1 MSIYQV
7 QANGDAPT
15 NAKSGDYVVTA
26 GGTYQ
31 VLDSSK
37 YNGLSKEELAGAGV
51 SYNPSSGLYSKKV
64 SGITP
69 NEYTPLSTD
78 SLNNWR
84 TQTNQAS
91 LANLDSAYQDNR
103 RSLTRTYNN
112 SMADYNQQKADIKQ
126 NYLDN
131 ITQLYDDTYYNNAQ
145 ALENASSRGLTSS
158 GLGNAMQV
166 SALVDA
172 SNKNAYYRASRDNEM
187 NKITSAIN
195 TLTNNYNVDLD
206 ALDEKLSADKNA
218 ALSENEVAY
227 LNALMQLEQYNSQ
240 TYNSLLST
248 KQEQEWQ
255 ALENEKDRELQRYLA
270 ALELE
275 NSSNYYG
282 GSGRYGG
289 SGYYNGYYGNGGYY
303 SDSSSTS
310 DFAGWQA
317 TITSYMK
324 DNEKNLT
331 TDQEKKLI
339 KAVNS
344 GNTAL
349 MIATLNDVNQEVYG
363 TTRYDGTKLPSSTTR
378 QSNSGSS
385 HGGSG
390 GTYENSLIGALSKSN
405 LKSNNSNN
413 ATTSGRAQGTTYKAQ
428 AKSSKLKTVKKV

>member
-69 NEYTPLSTD
+69 NEYQPLSAD

-91 LANLDSAYQDNR
+91 IANLESAYQDNR
-103 RSLTRTYNN
+103 RNLARTYNDSMN
-112 SMADYNQQKADIKQ
+112 SYNQQKEDVKQ

-166 SALVDA
+166 STLVDA
-172 SNKNAYYRASRDNEM
+172 SNKNAYYRASRDNEI

-206 ALDEKLSADKNA
+206 ALNEKLLSDKNA

-255 ALENEKDRELQRYLA
+255 ELENEKDRELQRYLA

-275 NSSNYYG
+275 NSRNYYG
-282 GSGRYGG
+282 GSGYYGGGGYYSGYGG
-289 SGYYNGYYGNGGYY
+289 SGYSKN
-303 SDSSSTS
+303 SSSSGS
-310 DFAGWQA
+310 DASNI
-317 TITSYMK
+317 ITTYIE
-324 DNEKNLT
+324 DNEGNLT
-331 TDQEKKLI
+331 TDQELYLLD
-339 KAVNS
+339 AMS
-344 GNTAL
+344 TGNKGVMTA
-349 MIATLNDVNQEVYG
+349 ALNDINAQVYG
-363 TTRYDGTKLPSSTTR
+363 TTRYDGTKTST
-378 QSNSGSS
+378 SGNKVVNAFSKYYDKDMATKLANLNDS
-385 HGGSG
+385 AANV
-390 GTYENSLIGALSKSN
+390 TTTKSN
-405 LKSNNSNN
+405 
-413 ATTSGRAQGTTYKAQ
+413 
-428 AKSSKLKTVKKV
+428 KLKKVNKV